1 MACAQL
7 RRCRDESPC
16 AAFAVLM
23 GTPAGRREDRQRECP
38 PPTQGLRWFCLPFS
52 PARCMNPP
60 GWHGRRSAHLHPL
73 LVCDQ
78 VKRPARKDNTIT
90 LRFLIWNC
98 YSLQKPRSSCRAVI
112 VSGLVSGHRLCLQ
125 YDFHSRKV
133 PLRELNSKPGT
144 AQFFPA
150 ELTACV
156 LLCIEFLLIQIR
168 NFQDHRQAGDVV

>member
-1 MACAQL
+1 MSASSSGATMVL
-7 RRCRDESPC
+7 SPV
-16 AAFAVLM
+16 FPGKVH
-23 GTPAGRREDRQRECP
+23 E
-38 PPTQGLRWFCLPFS
+38 PTRL
-52 PARCMNPP
+52 ARAEE
-60 GWHGRRSAHLHPL
+60 RAHLHPL

-112 VSGLVSGHRLCLQ
+112 VSGLVSRHRLCLQ

-133 PLRELNSKPGT
+133 PLRKLNSKSGT

>member
-23 GTPAGRREDRQRECP
+23 GTPAGSGKIGKGNVRLQLRGYDGFVSRFPGKVHE
-38 PPTQGLRWFCLPFS
+38 PTRL
-52 PARCMNPP
+52 ARAEE
-60 GWHGRRSAHLHPL
+60 RAYLHPL

-133 PLRELNSKPGT
+133 PLGELNSKSGT